1 MNAYRRPT
9 PLINFSIF
17 FHPGRSYKQPLDV
30 SINKPF
36 RKYVCELFEQH
47 LDANLESYVDVKLT
61 TGERRLLTQPCSQ
74 LDVIKYSFK
83 KWFHLSNN
91 VNGSEDDFVN
101 IKGIEGYKTS
111 LPEIAFQLL
120 EEENGDDDEEFEE
133 NDDDD
138 EEFEED
144 STDSESNYDSVF
156 YWVYSKR
163 GPQISLSPL
172 LKTSPA
178 KKLFEIR

>member
-1 MNAYRRPT
+1 M
-9 PLINFSIF
+9 
-17 FHPGRSYKQPLDV
+17 LDV

-61 TGERRLLTQPCSQ
+61 TGERRLLTQPSSQ

-101 IKGIEGYKTS
+101 IKGIKGYKTS
-111 LPEIAFQLL
+111 LPEIAFPLL

-144 STDSESNYDSVF
+144 STDSESDYDSVF

-172 LKTSPA
+172 LQTSPA

>member
-1 MNAYRRPT
+1 MPINVPLRR
-9 PLINFSIF
+9 
-17 FHPGRSYKQPLDV
+17 YKQPLDV

-36 RKYVCELFEQH
+36 RKYVRELFEQH
-47 LDANLESYVDVKLT
+47 LDANLESYVEVKLT
-61 TGERRLLTQPCSQ
+61 IGERCLLPCSQ

-91 VNGSEDDFVN
+91 MNGSEDDFVN

-111 LPEIAFQLL
+111 LPEIAFQFL
-120 EEENGDDDEEFEE
+120 EEE

-138 EEFEED
+138 DEFEEDDDDNEEFEED
-144 STDSESNYDSVF
+144 STDSESDYDSVF

-163 GPQISLSPL
+163 GSQINLSSLL
-172 LKTSPA
+172 QTSPT
-178 KKLFEIR
+178 KNLFEIR